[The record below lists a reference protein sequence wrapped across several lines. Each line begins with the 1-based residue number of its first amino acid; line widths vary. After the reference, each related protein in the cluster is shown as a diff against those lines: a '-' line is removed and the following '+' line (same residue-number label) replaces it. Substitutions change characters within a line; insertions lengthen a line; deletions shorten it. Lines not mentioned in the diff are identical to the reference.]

1 MNNELNIKREK
12 KQWALYGVMHRFFYR
27 ISNASKLFVW
37 ALMNPD
43 TLNKSS
49 FKMLSD
55 LMTMILKVATE
66 NRHYMTHIAYVHPDE
81 GEKQIVSIWAGA
93 GVGAEPQKRIAELIA
108 ENNILK
114 AQIARNVSSNGA

>member
-12 KQWALYGVMHRFFYR
+12 KQWALYSVMHRFFYR

-37 ALMNPD
+37 ALMKPD
-43 TLNKSS
+43 TFNKSA

-55 LMTMILKVATE
+55 LMTMILKVANE

-93 GVGAEPQKRIAELIA
+93 GVGAEPQKRIAELIE

-114 AQIARNVSSNGA
+114 AQIARNVSSNVA